1 MQSWIGEAL
10 YYAKPMLRV
19 SPYFF
24 NFSSIQIIS
33 LSYFHEPAIFK
44 SLPGEMHPILL
55 IQELQA
61 IKFQQDNINYIKQV
75 KSIKLL
81 RDDCHKQAV
90 LIFESH
96 SDLNWCTPAGE
107 NLANTPH
114 TFHAQSVYGVR
125 PYISHVV
132 HI

>member
-1 MQSWIGEAL
+1 
-10 YYAKPMLRV
+10 MLRV

-81 RDDCHKQAV
+81 RDDCHKHAV

-96 SDLNWCTPAGE
+96 DDLN
-107 NLANTPH
+107 
-114 TFHAQSVYGVR
+114 
-125 PYISHVV
+125 
-132 HI
+132 